1 MTTGRINQITIF
13 HQAPSQIPKRTRS
26 KPQRCAGTRHG
37 QSCFEFNLAILSMK
51 NSCAFRNR
59 KCVRKPNSVP
69 RQEAPQAQTTVCHL
83 FTIFSGQLTKS
94 APALNQSIETG
105 PFSECPDVERSAP
118 VDCTARIASAVVP
131 RDGCFRVLGSLL
143 LLRRAKRHK
152 SSGASG
158 PSVAV
163 TLVPSVGLIG
173 QKLDPSP
180 RQCVATFS
188 RVAER
193 AAPSR
198 RGSHAASCFWGAPS
212 SRSSQGC
219 KGLASSPAGP
229 PGLAKSKSASG
240 RLDCGRF
247 RNCFCG
253 NAYVH
258 PPGLS
263 PTTRATCL
271 FSPRRSTRF
280 RSRS

>member
-1 MTTGRINQITIF
+1 
-13 HQAPSQIPKRTRS
+13 
-26 KPQRCAGTRHG
+26 
-37 QSCFEFNLAILSMK
+37 MK

-198 RGSHAASCFWGAPS
+198 RGSHAASCFL
-212 SRSSQGC
+212 GC
-219 KGLASSPAGP
+219 SELS
-229 PGLAKSKSASG
+229 LFT
-240 RLDCGRF
+240 RLQRPRF
-247 RNCFCG
+247 Q
-253 NAYVH
+253 
-258 PPGLS
+258 
-263 PTTRATCL
+263 
-271 FSPRRSTRF
+271 PRRAARARKIQKCIRPVRLWSILETNSEF
-280 RSRS
+280 ET